1 MLADDS
7 GHNFVLVGTVS
18 RKRYRQGLIFS
29 RLFSPRPDLQTTFVS
44 AHLISCHLFM
54 VCDAG
59 DRGLCD
65 TSERGQREQFTLA
78 QQSLNVLK

>member
-59 DRGLCD
+59 DRG
-65 TSERGQREQFTLA
+65 QREQFTLA